1 MEFEWDP
8 AKALSNQKKHD
19 VSFEEATGVFDDD
32 LSSTVLDPDHSVNE
46 FRFLIF
52 GLSKFGKYLVISFT
66 ERNDRIRII
75 SARRMSRREIRA
87 YEQ

>member
-8 AKALSNQKKHD
+8 AKALSNQKKHGI
-19 VSFEEATGVFDDD
+19 SFEEATGVFDDN
-32 LSSTVLDPDHSVNE
+32 LSSTVLDPDHSVSE

-52 GLSKFGKYLVISFT
+52 GLSKFGKYLVVSFT

-75 SARRMSRREIRA
+75 SARCMSRHEIRA